1 MKGANFNMNSQ
12 KPTLQ
17 VRKGDPL
24 AKLNSRKSSNS
35 DAFSSASNHS
45 IGYKLNTRIRALRT
59 SKGWSQTELGEKLAN
74 YMNLNS
80 KIPTSTIA
88 SWEHRDPSL
97 AKIPSP
103 DKIEALAALFKVTTD
118 YLKGLSDDPKRS
130 AMEFI
135 ASHTQIQNIEILPQ
149 ELSQHIG
156 EPIWIAS
163 ETYNGWML
171 LTKLYELIDYDG
183 VTHSVTDIRKTNA
196 TFSVFPPC
204 HVYFKQVYNR
214 FVIPET
220 QIRSYRDRMW
230 VCINSPDPNMQSY
243 NGWYT
248 RIPDGTGVKGK
259 TILSFDSYF
268 DFWIAYT
275 SPLTD

>member
-118 YLKGLSDDPKRS
+118 YLKGLSDDPKRTAIEFACAVSPS
-130 AMEFI
+130 AL
-135 ASHTQIQNIEILPQ
+135 AN
-149 ELSQHIG
+149 
-156 EPIWIAS
+156 
-163 ETYNGWML
+163 
-171 LTKLYELIDYDG
+171 
-183 VTHSVTDIRKTNA
+183 
-196 TFSVFPPC
+196 FS
-204 HVYFKQVYNR
+204 
-214 FVIPET
+214 I
-220 QIRSYRDRMW
+220 S
-230 VCINSPDPNMQSY
+230 VCISSNALLEY
-243 NGWYT
+243 E
-248 RIPDGTGVKGK
+248 I
-259 TILSFDSYF
+259 IL
-268 DFWIAYT
+268 DFLIKSSTLSGEKNFAV
-275 SPLTD
+275 PLVGST